1 MKSSSESADGKF
13 VNDFAYAKKKGRG
26 VDRKVCKKFSPFC
39 WKVRL
44 FWFFSNLFR
53 GISFYRFMHLHDLPL
68 PPLPPS
74 QILWRS
80 RAWLH
85 SSALCPFVD
94 KRWIK
99 VFGAVFG
106 LVSLRWVQQHKSD
119 VPHIPQ
125 LSSLAFLPF
134 SHRFCSRGQQQREHP
149 S

>member
-1 MKSSSESADGKF
+1 MAPYRFHPGISFQEPAVPLWVKDVTRLIWHFISESCQRGLQLTDTIFLSGGTNVKSSSESADGKF

-53 GISFYRFMHLHDLPL
+53 GISFYRFMHLRDLPL

-80 RAWLH
+80 RAWRH
-85 SSALCPFVD
+85 SSVLCPFVD
-94 KRWIK
+94 KR
-99 VFGAVFG
+99 
-106 LVSLRWVQQHKSD
+106 
-119 VPHIPQ
+119 
-125 LSSLAFLPF
+125 
-134 SHRFCSRGQQQREHP
+134 
-149 S
+149 